1 MRPLERE
8 IELDG
13 LVALLAD
20 RHRAFSAYQRLVAA
34 GPEALRA
41 LRQGI
46 DSADSRV
53 RSKCCQVLDQLADA
67 TSFALL
73 VGMLADGDPRVRI
86 DALHALACDR
96 CKRNASR
103 PKEEDVLPPAL
114 RLLRHDPNKYVRAMA
129 AEVAGGW
136 VHTSAP
142 AREALLAAR
151 DDDSGRQSARR
162 RDGTPPGGSMYPV
175 PCPRCARGCARAGW

>member
-1 MRPLERE
+1 MTPLQRE
-8 IELDG
+8 IEFDD

-46 DSADSRV
+46 DSADPRV

-73 VGMLADGDPRVRI
+73 VGMLADGHPRVRI

-129 AEVAGGW
+129 AEVAGRW
-136 VHTSAP
+136 VHTNAP

-151 DDDSGRQSARR
+151 NDDPAASVRKKAGWYA
-162 RDGTPPGGSMYPV
+162 PGGSIFQTDRSQAAPH
-175 PCPRCARGCARAGW
+175 PR

>member
-1 MRPLERE
+1 VRPLERE

-46 DSADSRV
+46 DSADPRV
-53 RSKCCQVLDQLADA
+53 RSKCCQVLDELADA

-73 VGMLADGDPRVRI
+73 VGMLTDGHPRVRI

-103 PKEEDVLPPAL
+103 PKEEDVRPPAL

-129 AEVAGGW
+129 AEVAGRW

-142 AREALLAAR
+142 AREALL
-151 DDDSGRQSARR
+151 
-162 RDGTPPGGSMYPV
+162 T
-175 PCPRCARGCARAGW
+175 ARGDDPCGVSPQEGGVVLPGRLDLQTDRSQAASHPR

>member
-46 DSADSRV
+46 DSADPRV
-53 RSKCCQVLDQLADA
+53 RSKCCQVLDELADA

-73 VGMLADGDPRVRI
+73 VGMLGDGHR
-86 DALHALACDR
+86 
-96 CKRNASR
+96 
-103 PKEEDVLPPAL
+103 
-114 RLLRHDPNKYVRAMA
+114 
-129 AEVAGGW
+129 GF
-136 VHTSAP
+136 
-142 AREALLAAR
+142 
-151 DDDSGRQSARR
+151 
-162 RDGTPPGGSMYPV
+162 GSMPSM
-175 PCPRCARGCARAGW
+175 PWPAIGARGTRAGRKRRMCDLRRSGSCATTPTSTCARWRPR